1 MRLCNFNKNFWLIAP
16 TNSRFLILLPLF
28 YTIIIQI
35 LTGFPRSETLR
46 EISASELL
54 IRFSEELFDYPFW
67 LQDLSHFPLFFGFS
81 WVWTWYLR
89 RTNRG
94 KNRLFLTIA
103 LASGYAILN
112 ELTQIYIPQRFP
124 SLGDIVTNLLGVT
137 TAISIHSF
145 VLNRCSLNRKQ

>member
-1 MRLCNFNKNFWLIAP
+1 MRLLNLNKNFWLIAP
-16 TNSRFLILLPLF
+16 TNSRFFMLFPLLYTLF
-28 YTIIIQI
+28 IQV

-81 WVWTWYLR
+81 WVWAWYLR
-89 RTNRG
+89 RANRDR
-94 KNRLFLTIA
+94 NRLILSIA
-103 LASGYAILN
+103 LVSGYAILN

-124 SLGDIVTNLLGVT
+124 SLGDIATNLLGVT
-137 TAISIHSF
+137 TAISIHTF
-145 VLNRCSLNRKQ
+145 ALNRCSHKRNQ

>member
-1 MRLCNFNKNFWLIAP
+1 MRQYDFNKNFWLIAP
-16 TNSRFLILLPLF
+16 TNSRIFILLPLF
-28 YTIIIQI
+28 YTIIIQV

-81 WVWTWYLR
+81 WVWAWYLR
-89 RTNRG
+89 RANGG

-137 TAISIHSF
+137 TAISIHTF
-145 VLNRCSLNRKQ
+145 LLNRFSINRKQ

>member
-1 MRLCNFNKNFWLIAP
+1 MRLYNLNKNFWLIAP
-16 TNSRFLILLPLF
+16 TNSRFFILLPLF

-54 IRFSEELFDYPFW
+54 LRFSEELFDYPFW
-67 LQDLSHFPLFFGFS
+67 LQDLSHFPLFFVFS
-81 WVWTWYLR
+81 WGWAWYLR
-89 RTNRG
+89 RANNSRY
-94 KNRLFLTIA
+94 RLFVTIL

-112 ELTQIYIPQRFP
+112 ELTQIYIPQRFL

-137 TAISIHSF
+137 TAISIHTF
-145 VLNRCSLNRKQ
+145 VLNRCSLKTNQ

>member
-1 MRLCNFNKNFWLIAP
+1 MRLNNLNKNFWLIAP
-16 TNSRFLILLPLF
+16 TNSRIFILLPLF

-81 WVWTWYLR
+81 WVWAWYLR
-89 RTNRG
+89 RANRG
-94 KNRLFLTIA
+94 KNLLFLTIA

-137 TAISIHSF
+137 SAISIHTF
-145 VLNRCSLNRKQ
+145 VLNRCSLNSKQ

>member
-1 MRLCNFNKNFWLIAP
+1 MRQYDFNKNFWLIAP
-16 TNSRFLILLPLF
+16 TNSRIFILLPLF
-28 YTIIIQI
+28 YTIIIQV

-46 EISASELL
+46 EISASEIL

-81 WVWTWYLR
+81 WVWAWYLR
-89 RTNRG
+89 RANGG

-137 TAISIHSF
+137 TAISIHTF
-145 VLNRCSLNRKQ
+145 LLNRFSINRKQ

>member
-1 MRLCNFNKNFWLIAP
+1 MRLLNLKNFWLIAP
-16 TNSRFLILLPLF
+16 TNSRFFILLPVLYTLF
-28 YTIIIQI
+28 IQI

-46 EISASELL
+46 EISASELF
-54 IRFSEELFDYPFW
+54 ISFSEELFDYPFW

-81 WVWTWYLR
+81 WAWAWYLR
-89 RTNRG
+89 RADRDRFT
-94 KNRLFLTIA
+94 LLLTIA

-137 TAISIHSF
+137 SAISIHTF
-145 VLNRCSLNRKQ
+145 VLNRCSINRKQ

>member
-1 MRLCNFNKNFWLIAP
+1 MRLCNLNKNFWLIAP
-16 TNSRFLILLPLF
+16 TNSRIFILLPLF
-28 YTIIIQI
+28 YTIIIQV

-46 EISASELL
+46 EISASEIL

-81 WVWTWYLR
+81 WVWAWYLR
-89 RTNRG
+89 RANGG

-137 TAISIHSF
+137 TAISIHTF
-145 VLNRCSLNRKQ
+145 LLNRFSINRKQ

>member
-1 MRLCNFNKNFWLIAP
+1 MRLHNLNKNLWLIAP
-16 TNSRFLILLPLF
+16 TNSRFFIFFPLS
-28 YTIIIQI
+28 YTLIIQI
-35 LTGFPRSETLR
+35 LTGFPRPETLL
-46 EISASELL
+46 EISANE
-54 IRFSEELFDYPFW
+54 IFIKFSEELFDYPFW

-81 WVWTWYLR
+81 WVWAWYLR
-89 RTNRG
+89 RANRG

-137 TAISIHSF
+137 SAISIHTF
-145 VLNRCSLNRKQ
+145 VLNRCSLKTNQ

>member
-1 MRLCNFNKNFWLIAP
+1 MRLNNLNKNFWLIAP
-16 TNSRFLILLPLF
+16 TNSRIFILLPLS

-81 WVWTWYLR
+81 WVWAWYLR
-89 RTNRG
+89 RANRG

-137 TAISIHSF
+137 TAISIHTF
-145 VLNRCSLNRKQ
+145 LLNRFSINRKQ